1 MGFASV
7 LKQGY
12 ALMAELHAML
22 LSQITFERKLNH
34 IIIKSDP
41 TLALH
46 MVNNFP
52 PLHPKHTKIVCRIRQ
67 LLDNQRLTRLI
78 HTFRESNKL
87 ADGLANWALNKTCK
101 LRVWTNLFD
110 INLLVISN
118 VTGASTPCLVNIG

>member
-12 ALMAELHAML
+12 ALMLELHAML
-22 LSQITFERKLNH
+22 LDQIASERKLNH

-52 PLHPKHTKIVCRIRQ
+52 PLHPKYTKIVC
-67 LLDNQRLTRLI
+67 
-78 HTFRESNKL
+78 
-87 ADGLANWALNKTCK
+87 KTH
-101 LRVWTNLFD
+101 
-110 INLLVISN
+110 
-118 VTGASTPCLVNIG
+118 